1 VKLEPKNGWVIGR
14 LAITK
19 PSDKIVV
26 LDPTK
31 DVSKFILIESVSP
44 KAEAEGYKRGDLVMP
59 ETIGKVFLMGGKY
72 MRVTCPF
79 DKIICTVLDVPICE
93 FVDTD
98 GKPLEPL
105 EEVAAA

>member
-1 VKLEPKNGWVIGR
+1 MKLVPKNGWVIGR

-19 PSDKIVV
+19 PSNNIVV

-59 ETIGKVFLMGGKY
+59 ETISKLFLTTGN
-72 MRVTCPF
+72 MRATCHIE
-79 DKIICTVLDVPICE
+79 KIVCTVQ
-93 FVDTD
+93 
-98 GKPLEPL
+98 
-105 EEVAAA
+105 